1 MVRFELLISEVT
13 AQPTHLQSSWW
24 LSEWLVIITACNVN
38 LATFI
43 ILAYLLKFVNSKP
56 LILFLLVWII
66 RQTKPKAKNFS
77 CRCKNFNL
85 CYLCLFTFEDRRRQ
99 IRQKN
104 FDVPTKTAYR
114 HFLPKKLDWRFLA
127 NTKSTLLKNFLNTS
141 GPNFTFHLDQGIC
154 MTPGSRHS

>member
-114 HFLPKKLDWRFLA
+114 HFFTKKARLALFSKHEKYFAEKLFEHQRPKFHVLSRARYLPDAW
-127 NTKSTLLKNFLNTS
+127 
-141 GPNFTFHLDQGIC
+141 
-154 MTPGSRHS
+154 